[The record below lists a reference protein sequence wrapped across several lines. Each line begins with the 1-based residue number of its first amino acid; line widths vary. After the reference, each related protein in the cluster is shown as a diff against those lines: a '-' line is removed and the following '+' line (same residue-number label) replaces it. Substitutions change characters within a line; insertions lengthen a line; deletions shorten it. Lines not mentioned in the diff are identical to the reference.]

1 MLART
6 PNAIEFNLVLSLS
19 ALDVNIIGALD
30 PTIKPAFSHFA
41 KYVIDLYKIFP
52 ASISGTTNIS
62 AFPATG

>member
-41 KYVIDLYKIFP
+41 KYVIDLYKIFQ
-52 ASISGTTNIS
+52 IYFDI
-62 AFPATG
+62 